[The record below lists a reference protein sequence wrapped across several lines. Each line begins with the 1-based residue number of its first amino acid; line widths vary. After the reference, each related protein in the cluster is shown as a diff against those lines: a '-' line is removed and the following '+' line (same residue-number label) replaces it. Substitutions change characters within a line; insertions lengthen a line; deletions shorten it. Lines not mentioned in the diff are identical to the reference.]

1 MWTSL
6 KLLPITNG
14 LATTL
19 TAPDII
25 KNMFANKKRTLCK
38 CLFFLI
44 ISINIFILTVYQLD
58 KNQSSPYLLLQPLSY
73 SSSYNSDNLIS
84 VHPCKEWL
92 YFGHETFFKLGAQYF
107 FVDVG
112 RINLHFISSLR
123 AAQQH
128 FGDVI
133 KLRLHFERLDE
144 SDDIVLEV
152 NEGVKMKQVVAD
164 YYDFSFAYFTL
175 EAEIDENE
183 HKRHFGSLL
192 GPNENKIRVSVEV
205 VTSRSGRTAQI
216 GLKVKRFK
224 SRWKSNSTMVCSK
237 CVFGLRDRSDNV
249 KDLTSWIRLNRKL
262 GQSLIE
268 VYNK

>member
-1 MWTSL
+1 
-6 KLLPITNG
+6 
-14 LATTL
+14 
-19 TAPDII
+19 
-25 KNMFANKKRTLCK
+25 MFANKKRTLCNIK
-38 CLFFLI
+38 RLFFLI
-44 ISINIFILTVYQLD
+44 ISLNIFILTLYQLD
-58 KNQSSPYLLLQPLSY
+58 KHQSSPYLLFQSLSY
-73 SSSYNSDNLIS
+73 SSYNSDDLIS
-84 VHPCKEWL
+84 VHPCKDWL

-133 KLRLHFERLDE
+133 KLRLHFKRLDDE
-144 SDDIVLEV
+144 FDFVLEV
-152 NEGVKMKQVVAD
+152 NEGVKMKQVVTD
-164 YYDFSFAYFTL
+164 FYDLSFAYFTL

-183 HKRHFGSLL
+183 PKRHFVGLID
-192 GPNENKIRVSVEV
+192 PNENNSWAQIRVSVEV

-237 CVFGLRDRSDNV
+237 CVFELRDRPDNV

-262 GQSLIE
+262 GQSFIE
-268 VYNK
+268 VIYKI